1 MVSLPFVLLLMALTF
16 STINVRSVRTKMR
29 AQSVLSFLNTVTS
42 DVILLQE
49 CAIPFLKAYNQWQD
63 MWPQPSI
70 WSGSNGNKN
79 DGVAVLVKNPFVL
92 VKGSTVVREGRALV
106 VNLSYMDKDFNL
118 LNVYGFNDKHER
130 YDLLEELQP
139 HLLGK
144 VPLVFGGGF

>member
-1 MVSLPFVLLLMALTF
+1 MVIVSFVLFFMALTF

-70 WSGSNGNKN
+70 WSGSNENKN
-79 DGVAVLVKNPFVL
+79 DGVAVLVKKTL
-92 VKGSTVVREGRALV
+92 CAGKGEHCGEGRKSPPSEFEL
-106 VNLSYMDKDFNL
+106 
-118 LNVYGFNDKHER
+118 YG
-130 YDLLEELQP
+130 Q
-139 HLLGK
+139 
-144 VPLVFGGGF
+144 GF